1 MEFYLNQFQL
11 FLPEKISSRAWPAGS
26 ILDTMKLSSSRTLA
40 VFLGIRD
47 IDIIA
52 NLSAKYVSAFQN
64 SADHIPKNTLA

>member
-11 FLPEKISSRAWPAGS
+11 FLAEKLAAGS
-26 ILDTMKLSSSRTLA
+26 ILDTMKLSSFRTLA